1 MISTLV
7 SNGSERN
14 PFTRSMPSCSRTF
27 ASLRSNTPRI
37 LTPSAARTS
46 SNRRIIVIFI
56 LSIPSASDWTTSTSE
71 NLSTTSPGRKS
82 ASPKIRRQLDV
93 SVTFLRY
100 SQASCTLFLKN
111 ASSISWSIF
120 LVIIRM
126 RILECSLMKPRP
138 IGYPSKS
145 RTSTMS
151 PFSYAPKIE
160 AISLS
165 KIQAPPCFKARP
177 SPFFSVTTA
186 LLKSFSSLKNNIV
199 SHI

>member
-1 MISTLV
+1 M
-7 SNGSERN
+7 
-14 PFTRSMPSCSRTF
+14 
-27 ASLRSNTPRI
+27 
-37 LTPSAARTS
+37 
-46 SNRRIIVIFI
+46 
-56 LSIPSASDWTTSTSE
+56 
-71 NLSTTSPGRKS
+71 
-82 ASPKIRRQLDV
+82 

-100 SQASCTLFLKN
+100 SQASCTLFLRN

-120 LVIIRM
+120 LVIMRM

-186 LLKSFSSLKNNIV
+186 LLKSFSSLVKFV
-199 SHI
+199 SVHLRHSQNRAYSVFYCCAAPFCPSLGAPSVCSDGQIPLPSNSGMKLSSATGPSCKKALVTPRENV